1 MQLFLKKV
9 AFSFRNY
16 REFPVILVKQGKMNR
31 ELNIAM
37 DEAMLLRYF
46 SGVLEN
52 EEKEQVE
59 TWISLSEENRK
70 TAKQILYLYRATDVV
85 QTLSQVDAKKALVKV
100 DKRLSKRMK
109 RGWWEWTMRVAA
121 ILSIPLL
128 ISSLYFFFSQAA
140 DVDQYVEIRANPGMI
155 SQITLPDGSQ
165 VWLNSASYLKYP
177 VRFTESDRQVELEG
191 EAYFSVRKD
200 AGRRFLVNVGDNVQL
215 EVLGTEF
222 NVDAYPKDDFVAAS
236 LVTGKVNFHC
246 RQQGQETVHMMIPGQ
261 KVVYDF
267 GSEKLVCTD
276 TSIESDIAWKSGK
289 IIFRDT
295 PIEDALRILSKRFE
309 VDFQLTNSLLKEYC
323 FTGTFIDQRL
333 DRILEHFKIASG
345 IKYKYIETTR
355 KGEEVVKGKS
365 VIEIY

>member
-1 MQLFLKKV
+1 
-9 AFSFRNY
+9 
-16 REFPVILVKQGKMNR
+16 
-31 ELNIAM
+31 
-37 DEAMLLRYF
+37 
-46 SGVLEN
+46 
-52 EEKEQVE
+52 
-59 TWISLSEENRK
+59 
-70 TAKQILYLYRATDVV
+70 
-85 QTLSQVDAKKALVKV
+85 
-100 DKRLSKRMK
+100 
-109 RGWWEWTMRVAA
+109 
-121 ILSIPLL
+121 
-128 ISSLYFFFSQAA
+128 
-140 DVDQYVEIRANPGMI
+140 MI

-215 EVLGTEF
+215 EVLSTEF

>member
-128 ISSLYFFFSQAA
+128 ISSLYFFFSQDA

-215 EVLGTEF
+215 PLPPTRSG
-222 NVDAYPKDDFVAAS
+222 DGAYDDSWA
-236 LVTGKVNFHC
+236 
-246 RQQGQETVHMMIPGQ
+246 E
-261 KVVYDF
+261 
-267 GSEKLVCTD
+267 
-276 TSIESDIAWKSGK
+276 
-289 IIFRDT
+289 
-295 PIEDALRILSKRFE
+295 
-309 VDFQLTNSLLKEYC
+309 
-323 FTGTFIDQRL
+323 
-333 DRILEHFKIASG
+333 SG
-345 IKYKYIETTR
+345 I
-355 KGEEVVKGKS
+355 
-365 VIEIY
+365 

>member
-128 ISSLYFFFSQAA
+128 ISSLYFFFSQDA

-222 NVDAYPKDDFVAAS
+222 NVDAYPKDDFVSAS

-246 RQQGQETVHMMIPGQ
+246 RQQGQ
-261 KVVYDF
+261 
-267 GSEKLVCTD
+267 
-276 TSIESDIAWKSGK
+276 
-289 IIFRDT
+289 
-295 PIEDALRILSKRFE
+295 
-309 VDFQLTNSLLKEYC
+309 
-323 FTGTFIDQRL
+323 
-333 DRILEHFKIASG
+333 
-345 IKYKYIETTR
+345 
-355 KGEEVVKGKS
+355 
-365 VIEIY
+365 

>member
-128 ISSLYFFFSQAA
+128 ISSLYFFFSQDA

-165 VWLNSASYLKYP
+165 V
-177 VRFTESDRQVELEG
+177 
-191 EAYFSVRKD
+191 
-200 AGRRFLVNVGDNVQL
+200 
-215 EVLGTEF
+215 
-222 NVDAYPKDDFVAAS
+222 
-236 LVTGKVNFHC
+236 
-246 RQQGQETVHMMIPGQ
+246 
-261 KVVYDF
+261 
-267 GSEKLVCTD
+267 
-276 TSIESDIAWKSGK
+276 
-289 IIFRDT
+289 
-295 PIEDALRILSKRFE
+295 
-309 VDFQLTNSLLKEYC
+309 
-323 FTGTFIDQRL
+323 
-333 DRILEHFKIASG
+333 
-345 IKYKYIETTR
+345 
-355 KGEEVVKGKS
+355 
-365 VIEIY
+365 